1 MKRKQWL
8 ALCTQLAALA
18 GAQAEHSSPRPDPA
32 DPGVA
37 VPPPAYVS
45 AMKDYLPAMKDEGP
59 PPDRSWRAANAAV
72 AGQNPHAGHQAPAPG
87 SAPASAPAQPAPQR
101 TESAPA
107 SSEHHQH
114 QHH

>member
-8 ALCTQLAALA
+8 ALCTLLAALA
-18 GAQAEHSSPRPDPA
+18 GAQAAQSSPRPDPA

-45 AMKDYLPAMKDEGP
+45 AMKDYLPAMKDGGP
-59 PPDRSWRAANAAV
+59 TPDRSWRAANAAV
-72 AGQNPHAGHQAPAPG
+72 AGQNPHAGHQAPG

-114 QHH
+114 QHQHH